1 MLFMCLSPPSF
12 YGTFNFGFSALRI
25 MSLRT
30 VVKVLNSI
38 DKNLFGGHPL
48 MSPIFWDFWPLPP
61 PCHPFTKKAY
71 GVTSSS
77 GRSPTPKWVTSFMDG
92 PLIEINRIHCWLILF
107 FFWQRPQKKTHP
119 KFSNIKMYS
128 EFSFFFCIR

>member
-48 MSPIFWDFWPLPP
+48 MSPIFWDFWPPQYPSVKLQGCVYLESMKIPP
-61 PCHPFTKKAY
+61 
-71 GVTSSS
+71 
-77 GRSPTPKWVTSFMDG
+77 
-92 PLIEINRIHCWLILF
+92 
-107 FFWQRPQKKTHP
+107 
-119 KFSNIKMYS
+119 
-128 EFSFFFCIR
+128 